1 MEKKPYNDDI
11 VVADIA
17 GAIKLAV
24 VTTSVLRDV
33 AIISPIFV
41 YPISLPIK
49 SESTVKEDIY
59 PIPTLI
65 ELNAANDVVRFRIV
79 KLLAYPAFVEIA
91 AAEILEAVRRLVL
104 RVLVLTSTGIEKEP
118 PAPAT
123 LVRPDPSPTN
133 LA

>member
-1 MEKKPYNDDI
+1 MD
-11 VVADIA
+11 VAIAEIA
-17 GAIKLAV
+17 GVIKLPV
-24 VTTSVLRDV
+24 VTNNVLREV

-59 PIPTLI
+59 ATPTLI

-91 AAEILEAVRRLVL
+91 AAEILEAVKRLVL
-104 RVLVLTSTGIEKEP
+104 TVFVLTKAGREKDP

-123 LVRPDPSPTN
+123 LVKPDPSPTN

>member
-24 VTTSVLRDV
+24 VTTIVLRDV

-104 RVLVLTSTGIEKEP
+104 TVFVLTKTGSEKEP

-123 LVRPDPSPTN
+123 LVKPDPSPTN